1 VGSYDQLKQEIDRLV
16 GEINGRFSQN
26 DIFNWANTVL
36 HAAIT
41 EDLSGFPRVGL
52 FVPDSKPADPD
63 KAG

>member
-1 VGSYDQLKQEIDRLV
+1 MSLLRNTIKK
-16 GEINGRFSQN
+16 N
-26 DIFNWANTVL
+26 DIFNWANTFL

>member
-1 VGSYDQLKQEIDRLV
+1 V

-52 FVPDSKPADPD
+52 FVPDSEPTEPD